1 MTTTLILVRHGRV
14 EGYKRL
20 IGHTDPPLDNE
31 GISTLRNTAV
41 KLDNTEIHAL
51 YSSDLVRSVTSA
63 EIIGD
68 GRGLKPVALPAL
80 RELYMGLWDGIT
92 VSEVME
98 KHPGAISKWWEDPS
112 VFRTPEGESLGDLR
126 ARVVPEMNSILERHK
141 GETVCV
147 VAHGGVNRV
156 VLFEAMGLPL
166 SRYYSISQ
174 DYGCINRLRYFGD
187 GKVVVD
193 LMNG

>member
-1 MTTTLILVRHGRV
+1 M

-31 GISTLRNTAV
+31 GICTLRNTAG
-41 KLDNTEIHAL
+41 KLENSEIDAL
-51 YSSDLVRSVTSA
+51 YSSDLMRAVASA

-68 GRGLKPVALPAL
+68 GRGLKPVARPSL
-80 RELYMGLWDGIT
+80 RELYMGLWDGIS

-98 KHPGAISKWWEDPS
+98 KHPGAIKEWWDDPS
-112 VFRTPEGESLGDLR
+112 MFRTPEGESLSDLR
-126 ARVVPEMNSILERHK
+126 ARVLPELKDILERHK
-141 GETVCV
+141 GETVCM

-156 VLFEAMGLPL
+156 ILFEAMGLPL

-174 DYGCINRLRYFGD
+174 DYGCINRIRYFED